1 MALAPSEKLSELRAR
16 LEKAG
21 GVLLTAYKEPLGGQ
35 ETWFVALPVE
45 AVEPTPFQRDLSEA
59 HSKRLRDVVDKIGR
73 FLDPV
78 ILTAGDDKT
87 PFWTP
92 NGNHRLNALKSLG
105 AKSVTG
111 LLIPDAEV
119 AYKILALN
127 TEKAHNIREKSLE
140 VIRMHRAMA
149 EKENPKESDLALE
162 FEQPYFITLGLC
174 YEANGRF
181 SGGAY
186 QSVLRKTDGFF
197 DRKLKDALEERKER
211 AAMLQKV
218 DAKVAEI
225 IEKLKA
231 RGMKSPYL
239 RAFVVSRINPLAF
252 SKREKAPFDTTFA
265 KMLEKADSF
274 GVDKVR
280 QDQLSSAGGVPDEA

>member
-1 MALAPSEKLSELRAR
+1 MEPSEKLGDLRAR

-21 GVLLTAYKEPLGGQ
+21 GVLLSAYREPLGGQ
-35 ETWFVALPVE
+35 ETWFVCLPVE
-45 AVEPTPFQRDLSEA
+45 AVEPTPFQRALSEA

-78 ILTAGDDKT
+78 ILTAGDEKM

-92 NGNHRLNALKSLG
+92 NGNHRLNALKCLG
-105 AKSVTG
+105 AKTVTA

-140 VIRMHRAMA
+140 VIRMYRAMA
-149 EKENPKESDLALE
+149 EKEDPKESDLALE

-174 YEANGRF
+174 YEGNGRF

-186 QSVLRKTDGFF
+186 QSVLRKTDAFF

-211 AAMLQKV
+211 AALLQKV
-218 DAKVAEI
+218 DARVSEI
-225 IEKLKA
+225 VDQLKA
-231 RGMKSPYL
+231 KGLKSPYL
-239 RAFVVSRINPLAF
+239 RAFVVARVNPLAF
-252 SKREKAPFDTTFA
+252 SKREKAPFDATFA
-265 KMLEKADSF
+265 KMLEKAESF

-280 QDQLSSAGGVPDEA
+280 QDHLAGAAGAPDEV